1 MGSVVS
7 VNRDKLHQFS
17 KAREQQ
23 IILVTGKGV
32 LGDAHCGET
41 VQHRSRVVKDPNQ
54 PNLRQ
59 VHLIHEE
66 LFAELRE
73 KSFAIAPGDLGENIT
88 TSNINLLGLPRGA
101 KLKLGTDAI
110 IEITGLRNPCLQLD
124 RFSKGLM
131 QAVLDRAESNQL
143 IRKAGVMAIVERGG
157 TISVG
162 DPISVELPPEPH
174 IALNVV

>member
-17 KAREQQ
+17 KASGRQ
-23 IILVTGKGV
+23 ITLVTGKGV

-41 VQHRSRVVKDPNQ
+41 VQHRSRVAKDPSQ

-73 KSFAIAPGDLGENIT
+73 KGFAIAPGDLGENIT
-88 TSNINLLGLPRGA
+88 TRNIDLLGLPRGT
-101 KLKLGTDAI
+101 KLKIGADAI

-131 QAVLDRAESNQL
+131 QAVLSRDENSQL

-157 TISVG
+157 TISIG
-162 DPISVELPPEPH
+162 DQINLELPPAPR